1 MACPCIS
8 RDADI
13 GIDRRSLIP
22 PSQDL
27 PAPGLTPLS
36 TQPFSSDQLVFMDG
50 TAKVGYGLI
59 LAGLLALAF
68 RAGFHV
74 ALRRVRR
81 RG

>member
-1 MACPCIS
+1 MARWGSSAIRPSSSSLSSLRSSSDIGMACPCIS

-50 TAKVGYGLI
+50 TAK
-59 LAGLLALAF
+59 AG
-68 RAGFHV
+68 
-74 ALRRVRR
+74 
-81 RG
+81 